1 MSAQKLPAD
10 GLTRVVI
17 VDDHDIVRTGLEM
30 SLEDSDRLLVV
41 GSYANGS
48 AALRG
53 LDADAPDL
61 IITDVHMPIMDGL
74 ELMTKLRETH
84 PSVPVLL
91 LTVVEDPTVIR
102 EALDQGAAGY
112 LLKSASTDEIIR
124 SVERALDGQLV
135 VSAEVGTLIAGMI
148 SKSEEDTLSPR
159 EREVLT
165 GVARGLT
172 NAQVAS
178 QLYISETTVKTH
190 LRRAF
195 TKLGV
200 QDRTSAVT
208 EALQRGLIRL

>member
-148 SKSEEDTLSPR
+148 FQSEEDTLSPR

-172 NAQVAS
+172 NARVAS

>member
-17 VDDHDIVRTGLEM
+17 VDDHDIVRTGLET

-41 GSYANGS
+41 GSYPNGS

-61 IITDVHMPIMDGL
+61 IITDVQMPIMDGL

-135 VSAEVGTLIAGMI
+135 VSAEVGSLIAGMI